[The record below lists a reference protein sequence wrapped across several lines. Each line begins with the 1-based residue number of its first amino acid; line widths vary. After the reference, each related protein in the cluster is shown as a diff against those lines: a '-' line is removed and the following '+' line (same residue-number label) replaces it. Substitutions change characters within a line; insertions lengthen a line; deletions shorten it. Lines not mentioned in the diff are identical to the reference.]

1 MTLARRELLLGL
13 AAAGVLLRPS
23 AGGAAVPASG
33 RFNTLRVF
41 GDSYSIRTWPFD
53 TWSVQ
58 ILPIVPFRYLRGFA
72 VSGSTAADGTGRR
85 TLAQQITSW
94 QGSSDR
100 IRADDVTVVYFGH
113 NDVDLGIDLAR
124 SRTGL
129 ATGLDRLI
137 SAGVTSNGGLIVVP
151 LIQDWGA
158 TPLKRAAGQST
169 VMRQRT
175 LAWNE
180 IVRDEVARRSR
191 VLTVDLFALLDPIV
205 ASPAAFGLTNV
216 TTPDAA
222 ASATSALWY
231 DTAHPGARGQAFI
244 AAAIAAQLLAP

>member
-1 MTLARRELLLGL
+1 MTLPRRHLLLGL
-13 AAAGVLLRPS
+13 AAAGALVTAPAAR
-23 AGGAAVPASG
+23 AAVPAG
-33 RFNTLRVF
+33 GFTTLRVF

-58 ILPIVPFRYLRGFA
+58 ILPLVPFRYLRGFA

-100 IRADDVTVVYFGH
+100 IRANDITVVYFGH

-124 SRTGL
+124 ARTGL
-129 ATGLDRLI
+129 AAGLDRLI

-158 TPLKRAAGQST
+158 TPAKRAAGQAT

-175 LAWNE
+175 LAWND
-180 IVRDEVARRSR
+180 IVLAEAALRSR
-191 VLTVDLFALLDPIV
+191 VVTVDLFALLDPVV
-205 ASPAAFGLTNV
+205 ASPGAFGLTNV
-216 TTPDAA
+216 TTADAA
-222 ASATSALWY
+222 ASSTTALWY
-231 DTAHPGARGQAFI
+231 DSGHPGARGQAFI
-244 AAAIAAQLLAP
+244 SAAIAARLLAP